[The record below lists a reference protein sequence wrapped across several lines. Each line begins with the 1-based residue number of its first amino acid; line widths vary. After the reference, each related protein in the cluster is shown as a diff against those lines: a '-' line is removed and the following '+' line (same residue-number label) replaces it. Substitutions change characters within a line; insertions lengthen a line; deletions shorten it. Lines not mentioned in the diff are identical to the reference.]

1 VNGLVGEGVVAWNGF
16 FRSVLAPN
24 EKLNPPE
31 GGAAAG
37 VVVAAEGVVPKVKG
51 AGALELADWL
61 APNENGAGVSAGV
74 VDAAL
79 LKENVLF
86 AVVGVINGVVDGA
99 PKEKVALVGVL
110 VGDSSFADGT
120 GRTGLG
126 VPSKV
131 NGVPSGVV
139 VPRGAGEL
147 DGNENPGFCGDGVP
161 AEIVVGVAGV
171 VLALPNEKGAGC
183 LTGVVTAS
191 LVVDVGGAPNENGGS
206 TSFFGSA
213 GVTPLVPAVG
223 KLNSDLGAL
232 WLG

>member
-1 VNGLVGEGVVAWNGF
+1 M
-16 FRSVLAPN
+16 LAPN

-37 VVVAAEGVVPKVKG
+37 VVVAGVVPKVKG
-51 AGALELADWL
+51 AGALVLTDEPAL
-61 APNENGAGVSAGV
+61 NENGAEGVSAGV

-79 LKENVLF
+79 LPKENVLF

-110 VGDSSFADGT
+110 VGDSSLTDAT

-131 NGVPSGVV
+131 NGAPSGVV
-139 VPRGAGEL
+139 VLRGGRGAGVV
-147 DGNENPGFCGDGVP
+147 DGTENPGFCGDGVP

-171 VLALPNEKGAGC
+171 VLALANEKGAGC

-191 LVVDVGGAPNENGGS
+191 PVVGAGGAPNENGGS
-206 TSFFGSA
+206 TSFFGSV
-213 GVTPLVPAVG
+213 GVAPLAPEVG
-223 KLNSDLGAL
+223 KPNSGLGAL